1 MLFSCLENIDF
12 EVRAFKCVQ
21 HLPALLLLK
30 PVAII
35 LLIAVG
41 VEFMG
46 TENKGKPWKSRS
58 EHFRTRM
65 SEET

>member
-1 MLFSCLENIDF
+1 MLFSWLENIDF
-12 EVRAFKCVQ
+12 EVRVFKCVQ
-21 HLPALLLLK
+21 HLPALLLK

-41 VEFMG
+41 VEFMR
-46 TENKGKPWKSRS
+46 TENKGKVWKSCS
-58 EHFRTRM
+58 EHFVTQM

>member
-1 MLFSCLENIDF
+1 MLFSWLGNIDF
-12 EVRAFKCVQ
+12 EVRVFKYVQ
-21 HLPALLLLK
+21 HLPALLLK

-35 LLIAVG
+35 LLITVG

-46 TENKGKPWKSRS
+46 RENKGKAWKSCS
-58 EHFRTRM
+58 EHFMTQM